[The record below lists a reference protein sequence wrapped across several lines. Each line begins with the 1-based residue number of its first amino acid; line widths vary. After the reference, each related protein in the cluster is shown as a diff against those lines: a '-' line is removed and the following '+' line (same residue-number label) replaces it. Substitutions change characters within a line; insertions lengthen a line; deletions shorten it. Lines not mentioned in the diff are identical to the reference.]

1 MDNLHSQ
8 LLVHHRQT
16 IDTKTRKVDWPDDQ
30 IDSQCS
36 SLAPQ
41 GGAHSITP
49 NRDFHVVSIRFPSG
63 FPEVSMIFQ

>member
-41 GGAHSITP
+41 GGAHSITHTEIYIPTQP
-49 NRDFHVVSIRFPSG
+49 NPSIHL
-63 FPEVSMIFQ
+63 